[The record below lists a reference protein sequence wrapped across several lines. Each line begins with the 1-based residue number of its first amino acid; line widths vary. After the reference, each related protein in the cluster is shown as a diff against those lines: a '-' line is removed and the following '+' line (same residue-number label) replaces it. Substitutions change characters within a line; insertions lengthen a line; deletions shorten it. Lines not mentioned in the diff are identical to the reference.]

1 MFHIQSVNF
10 AKTETVV
17 LSKRLSLTIQVTLG
31 NQSTRKEPALFGR
44 VNLEAL

>member
-1 MFHIQSVNF
+1 MFQIQSVNF

-17 LSKRLSLTIQVTLG
+17 LSKRLSQTIHVTLG

>member
-1 MFHIQSVNF
+1 MFHMQSVNF

-17 LSKRLSLTIQVTLG
+17 LSKRLFLTIQVTLG